1 MAVGGLFGKPP
12 SSVDV
17 PTFVSALT
25 PQGLVRAMLLNNL
38 KLKGMA
44 QYHSIT
50 FANGKWYA
58 WFLKDLSDDLKS
70 GKVMDNGASGNV

>member
-1 MAVGGLFGKPP
+1 MAAGGLFTKPP

-25 PQGLVRAMLLNNL
+25 PQGLVRAMLSNNL

-44 QYHSIT
+44 TYHSIT
-50 FANGKWYA
+50 FANGRWYA
-58 WFLKDLSDDLKS
+58 WFLKDLTDDLKS
-70 GKVMDNGASGNV
+70 GVINDGSTDNG